1 MVDQNQYQGTDE
13 WRVSIRQNKRNFQLF
28 NCGLILKSLNIN
40 KTGLKYEI
48 YMTRRMFPV
57 FFGDESSA
65 VLNLNAS
72 IVIRVTRETYI
83 VIFTSEF

>member
-1 MVDQNQYQGTDE
+1 MVDQNQYQGTDV
-13 WRVSIRQNKRNFQLF
+13 WRVSVSRNKRNFQLF

-65 VLNLNAS
+65 VLNLKAS
-72 IVIRVTRETYI
+72 IIIRVTRETYI

>member
-57 FFGDESSA
+57 CDESSA

-72 IVIRVTRETYI
+72 IIIRVTRETYT